1 MRVLV
6 VRLSSLGDVI
16 HTVPVA
22 AALRRQFPDATIDWI
37 ANTNLAELLS
47 LVPSVDR
54 LFTLGSGSYAEVTR
68 WVKLRSEL
76 RNRQYDVALDVQG
89 LMKSGFV
96 AWLSGA
102 KRVIGFSE
110 PFLREKYARYFY
122 DESVDLGNP
131 VHVVER
137 NLSILKAVGVD
148 DREWAFPFDVPSLG
162 VVDDVTQKLESSRG
176 QYAILN
182 PTTAWPNKCWP
193 AERFGAVAEHIRKA
207 HGLTSVVVW
216 GPGDKMSAEAVV
228 SASCGT
234 AICAPETSL
243 VELACLLNSGVV
255 LVSGDTGPLHLAAAL
270 GTPVVG
276 IYGPSSPVR
285 NGPWSPEDEV
295 ASISDECHC
304 LQQQEGHSATG
315 MVRQC
320 RHTHWCLGNLT
331 VEAVC
336 AAVDRRLRNVVTY
349 A

>member
-1 MRVLV
+1 MLV

-22 AALRRQFPDATIDWI
+22 AALRRQFPEATIDWI
-37 ANTNLAELLS
+37 ANSNFTDLLS
-47 LVPSVDR
+47 LVPSIDR
-54 LFTLGSGSYAEVTR
+54 RFALRSGSYLEIAR
-68 WVKLRSEL
+68 WVRLRREL

-89 LMKSGFV
+89 LLKSGFV

-102 KRVIGFSE
+102 KRVIGFSDR
-110 PFLREKYARYFY
+110 FLREKYARYFY
-122 DESVDLGNP
+122 DESVDLGEP

-148 DREWAFPFDVPSLG
+148 DREWAFPFEVPSLG
-162 VVDDVTQKLESSRG
+162 VVDDVMQKLGSSRG
-176 QYAILN
+176 RYAILN
-182 PTTAWPNKCWP
+182 PSTAWPNKCWP
-193 AERFGAVAEHIRKA
+193 VERFGALAEHIRKV
-207 HGLTSVVVW
+207 HGLTSIVVW
-216 GPGDKMSAEAVV
+216 GPGDKMCAEAVV
-228 SASCGT
+228 FASCGA

-243 VELACLLNSGVV
+243 VELASLLNSGVL

-276 IYGPSSPVR
+276 IYGPSSPIR

-304 LQQQEGHSATG
+304 LQQQEGHRASG
-315 MVRQC
+315 MVRRC
-320 RHTHWCLGNLT
+320 RHTHWCLDNLT
-331 VEAVC
+331 VETVC
-336 AAVDRRLRNVVTY
+336 AAIDRRLKSAVTH